1 MPFTGW
7 INVNFLKQHVMKK
20 LLLAKILFLG
30 CALTLVISFSTAQ
43 SARLNLSDAIRTGL
57 ANYQSIQAKRN
68 FMNASSALLQN
79 AKNQYL
85 PDVTASIQQAY
96 GTINGQFGAY
106 SSLAGPSSIASAG
119 PTYSSQN
126 WASAFGSIYLIN
138 TNWEF
143 VSFGRLHSKIE
154 TANKQLLLDS
164 ADLTQEKFVQG
175 VKIAGAYLNL
185 LIAQRFIKNAQ
196 SNLYRTVFVQQS
208 VIARTRS
215 GLNAGVDSSIANA
228 DVSSAK
234 LSLIQAIN
242 AEQQQRNV
250 LCQLIN
256 ITPSDLNL
264 DTSFFAASPT
274 TYNTNFAVDNN
285 PQVQFYKSR
294 VDLSSSA
301 EKYIQKS
308 INPGLNLFGSLQG
321 KGSGFE
327 YNYTPLSG
335 NYSKNYF
342 DGINPNR
349 YNYILGIGIGWN
361 IMSLAKIKQQVKA
374 QEFVTAA
381 YQNQYDLIS
390 TQLKDQL
397 ILSGQQIENS
407 LKSLQEVPVEYKA
420 ASDAYLQKTVLYK
433 NGLTNIVDVQQALY
447 NLNKAEID
455 MSVAYI
461 NVWQA
466 LLLKSAASGDFDLF
480 IKQVK

>member
-1 MPFTGW
+1 MKKFLLSRIFFSGCAW
-7 INVNFLKQHVMKK
+7 LLLFSFLK
-20 LLLAKILFLG
+20 
-30 CALTLVISFSTAQ
+30 AQ
-43 SARLNLSDAIRTGL
+43 PAQLNLSDAIRTGL
-57 ANYQSIQAKRN
+57 TNYQSIQAKRN
-68 FMNASSALLQN
+68 FVNASSALVQN

-106 SSLAGPSSIASAG
+106 SSLAGPSTVASAG

-143 VSFGRLHSKIE
+143 VSFGRLHSRIE

-164 ADLTQEKFVQG
+164 ADLTQEKFVQS

-185 LIAQRFIKNAQ
+185 LITQRFVQNAQ
-196 SNLYRTVFVQQS
+196 ANLERTVFVQKT
-208 VIARTRS
+208 VLARTKS

-234 LSLIQAIN
+234 LTLIQAIN
-242 AEQQQRNV
+242 AEQQQRNQ
-250 LCQLIN
+250 LCQLVNIN
-256 ITPSDLNL
+256 PSVLNL
-264 DTSFFAASPT
+264 DTSFFAVSPT
-274 TYNTNFAVDNN
+274 IYNTNFAVDNN
-285 PQVQFYKSR
+285 PQVRFFKSR
-294 VDLSSSA
+294 IDLSSST

-308 INPGLNLFGSLQG
+308 INPGLNLFGTFQG
-321 KGSGFE
+321 KGSGFD
-327 YNYTPLSG
+327 YNYTPATSG
-335 NYSKNYF
+335 NYSKSYF

-349 YNYILGIGIGWN
+349 YNYVFGIGIGWN
-361 IMSLAKIKQQVKA
+361 IVSLAKIKQQVKA

-397 ILSGQQIENS
+397 ILSDQQIENS

-455 MSVAYI
+455 LSVAYI
-461 NVWQA
+461 NIWQS

-480 IKQVK
+480 MKQVK